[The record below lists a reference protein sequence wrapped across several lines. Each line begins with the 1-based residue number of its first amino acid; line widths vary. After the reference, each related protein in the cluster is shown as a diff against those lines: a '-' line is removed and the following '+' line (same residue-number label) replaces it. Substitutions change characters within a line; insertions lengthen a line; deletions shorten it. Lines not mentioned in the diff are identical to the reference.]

1 MKTTP
6 RIITALAIAG
16 AFVTTAVQAAESGPY
31 IRLDNGVNSISGADL
46 RLQSN
51 TVTLLNLF
59 GYSAKDSQKL
69 KFKEGYIFGGAVGYR
84 FNESFSA
91 EIELDHAENKV
102 DTIGGYSVQKSAV
115 GDFLGQSS
123 ITFKQTN
130 LLVSGIYS
138 PKLSE
143 TVTLNLGAG
152 FGAQFSSANLA
163 EGPDTV
169 TLGGVAYTLSGK
181 RKSDA
186 AFLAQLKTGVSV
198 ALAKNFT
205 FDAGYKLRFVG
216 STDIYEASIRSTPL
230 NGSEKFTVDSHLN
243 HVFSAGFTYSF

>member
-51 TVTLLNLF
+51 TVQLLKAF
-59 GYSAKDSQKL
+59 GYDAKDSQKL
-69 KFKEGYIFGGAVGYR
+69 KFKESYIFGGAVGYR
-84 FNESFSA
+84 FGESFST

-102 DTIGGYSVQKSAV
+102 DTIGVYSVKQSAV
-115 GDFLGQSS
+115 GGFLDQSS

-152 FGAQFSSANLA
+152 FGAQFSSANLE
-163 EGPDTV
+163 EGSLTV
-169 TLGGVAYTLSGK
+169 APGLRLSGK
-181 RKSDA
+181 QKSDA
-186 AFLAQLKTGVSV
+186 AFWRSLKPACQLHSRKTS
-198 ALAKNFT
+198 L
-205 FDAGYKLRFVG
+205 L
-216 STDIYEASIRSTPL
+216 TPATNCVL
-230 NGSEKFTVDSHLN
+230 
-243 HVFSAGFTYSF
+243 